1 MTEEERQAQLAPLQ
15 NLKPMTPLDDVDSN
29 LSSDIA
35 TYAVLPEV
43 YDSRDENLVTPVKFQ
58 NPFGICWLSALF
70 PMQRPAFFLRDWD
83 SGIFLRNIL
92 PISLLTAQMIHFE
105 TPQMTNISTKE
116 VIITTVEMV

>member
-15 NLKPMTPLDDVDSN
+15 NLKPMTPLDDVDSD

-58 NPFGICWLSALF
+58 NPFGICW
-70 PMQRPAFFLRDWD
+70 AFSLI
-83 SGIFLRNIL
+83 SNTET
-92 PISLLTAQMIHFE
+92 SLLSQGLGMLGSF
-105 TPQMTNISTKE
+105 
-116 VIITTVEMV
+116 